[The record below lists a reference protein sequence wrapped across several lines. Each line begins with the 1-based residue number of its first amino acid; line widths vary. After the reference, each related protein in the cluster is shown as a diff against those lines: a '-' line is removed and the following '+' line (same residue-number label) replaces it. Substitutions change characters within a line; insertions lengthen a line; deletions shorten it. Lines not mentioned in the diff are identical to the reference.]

1 MTHKWIYWFDELTKD
16 SYELVGKKCANLGEM
31 TRSGLPV
38 PPGFALTVD
47 AYNLFMNETGAA
59 QKIRDY
65 CATVTTQ
72 QLSRDESVSRHIREI
87 VESHELPEWMKD
99 DVRVQYQRLCE
110 IARVPDL
117 PVAVR
122 SSGVV
127 SMPGQM
133 ETHLNVRGPEHV
145 FQKIVEVWGSSF
157 TFQAVA
163 YRVNKNLPIESFPI
177 GVAIMKVV
185 NAKCSGVAF
194 SIHPNTGD
202 RNKMLIEANWG
213 LGEGVVGGGI
223 TPDRYVID
231 RTTGEVQTTI
241 NLKHQCVVPMGTGT
255 GWQPVPDELQECSCV
270 TDAELEAI
278 RRLAEQLEKAYG
290 EPQDIEWVFDQDFQ
304 LPDSL
309 RVVQTRAAKVA
320 AGSLPEAQNEYL
332 IELMLSTVFRR
343 K

>member
-1 MTHKWIYWFDELTKD
+1 MTRKWIYWFDELTKE

-31 TRSGLPV
+31 TRAGLPV
-38 PPGFALTVD
+38 PPGFALTID

-87 VESHELPEWMKD
+87 VESHDLPAWMKD
-99 DVRVQYQRLCE
+99 DVRAQYLRLCE
-110 IARVPDL
+110 IAKVPDL

-133 ETHLNVRGPEHV
+133 ETHLNVRGPEQV
-145 FQKIVEVWGSSF
+145 FKKIVEVWGSSF

-177 GVAIMKVV
+177 GVAVMKVV

-213 LGEGVVGGGI
+213 WARASSAGGHPRPVRDR
-223 TPDRYVID
+223 PDD
-231 RTTGEVQTTI
+231 G
-241 NLKHQCVVPMGTGT
+241 
-255 GWQPVPDELQECSCV
+255 
-270 TDAELEAI
+270 
-278 RRLAEQLEKAYG
+278 
-290 EPQDIEWVFDQDFQ
+290 
-304 LPDSL
+304 
-309 RVVQTRAAKVA
+309 
-320 AGSLPEAQNEYL
+320 
-332 IELMLSTVFRR
+332 
-343 K
+343 